1 MAGSSLQ
8 RLLMFLGQIQDPAAK
23 PAKTSLQGRQ
33 VGEFQA
39 IHLLSSLQVYLEQPK
54 AELNLPFTLHAG
66 RVGPERGLLE
76 GRPFCRGKEASAG
89 GLRQL
94 AGQAALQRPRPTLGL
109 RHLHSDPGSDPGS
122 LCTVTAVHLAQGVLW
137 GHGERV
143 ATCPLC
149 LGEGALRPAV

>member
-1 MAGSSLQ
+1 
-8 RLLMFLGQIQDPAAK
+8 MFLGQIQDRAAK
-23 PAKTSLQGRQ
+23 PANPSFQRRQ

-39 IHLLSSLQVYLEQPK
+39 IHLLSSPQVYPEQPK
-54 AELNLPFTLHAG
+54 AELSLPFTFHAG
-66 RVGPERGLLE
+66 RAGPERGLGE

-94 AGQAALQRPRPTLGL
+94 AGQAALQRPRPALGL
-109 RHLHSDPGSDPGS
+109 RHLRSDPGSDPGS
-122 LCTVTAVHLAQGVLW
+122 LCTMTAVHMAQGVLW
-137 GHGERV
+137 GHSERV